1 MKIAWKYDRINV
13 TRFSVLDLGGVDME
27 KNIVCSNTEDK
38 IVDMEEY
45 KKSPLHQQ
53 RLDEH
58 AGKPKTRKEPPK
70 KKGKQGPGK
79 KPLNKGEK
87 INPNFKQN
95 AAKPVH
101 GKDYNAAAFLVILAV
116 IAALCLAIAFFI
128 QSSQPEQDVTAS
140 ALRFFLNG

>member
-1 MKIAWKYDRINV
+1 MKISWKYDRIDV
-13 TRFSVLDLGGVDME
+13 TRFLVLDLGGVDME
-27 KNIVCSNTEDK
+27 KKLVYSSTEDK

-58 AGKPKTRKEPPK
+58 AGKPKIRKEAPK
-70 KKGKQGPGK
+70 KKSKQGPGK
-79 KPLNKGEK
+79 NPLNKGEK
-87 INPNFKQN
+87 MNPNFKQKT
-95 AAKPVH
+95 AKPVR

-128 QSSQPEQDVTAS
+128 QNSQPDQESTAS
-140 ALRFFLNG
+140 ALRFFLNR